1 MVWNRKKAFAL
12 DRESLGLREA
22 MYYTKLSDKAVRCQL
37 CPRYCTLMDNQRS
50 FCRVREPIDGKL
62 YTLVYELPCAV
73 HVDPIEKKPVF
84 HMLPGS
90 RSFSIA
96 TAGCNLRCKFC
107 QNWQISQSRP
117 EETSNTKLT
126 CEQVVREALKTRSKS
141 IAYTYS
147 DPIIFYEYM
156 INTAKLA
163 KARGLKNVMVT
174 AGYINTPPLKELS
187 NYIDAANID
196 LKAFDNEYLK
206 EICAQELEPL
216 LKSIKIAKQSG
227 IWVEIT
233 NLIVPTLNDNM
244 DWIKKMSLWIKSEL
258 GEETPLHFSRFWPM
272 HKLKNLPP
280 TPVETLEKA
289 REVAMKSGLHYV
301 YIGNVPGSKGNNTH
315 CPSCK
320 NIVIKRAGYRIMEN
334 NLTGANCK
342 FCGHSIAGIW
352 I

>member
-126 CEQVVREALKTRSKS
+126 
-141 IAYTYS
+141 
-147 DPIIFYEYM
+147 
-156 INTAKLA
+156 
-163 KARGLKNVMVT
+163 
-174 AGYINTPPLKELS
+174 
-187 NYIDAANID
+187 
-196 LKAFDNEYLK
+196 
-206 EICAQELEPL
+206 
-216 LKSIKIAKQSG
+216 
-227 IWVEIT
+227 
-233 NLIVPTLNDNM
+233 
-244 DWIKKMSLWIKSEL
+244 
-258 GEETPLHFSRFWPM
+258 
-272 HKLKNLPP
+272 
-280 TPVETLEKA
+280 
-289 REVAMKSGLHYV
+289 
-301 YIGNVPGSKGNNTH
+301 
-315 CPSCK
+315 
-320 NIVIKRAGYRIMEN
+320 
-334 NLTGANCK
+334 
-342 FCGHSIAGIW
+342 
-352 I
+352 